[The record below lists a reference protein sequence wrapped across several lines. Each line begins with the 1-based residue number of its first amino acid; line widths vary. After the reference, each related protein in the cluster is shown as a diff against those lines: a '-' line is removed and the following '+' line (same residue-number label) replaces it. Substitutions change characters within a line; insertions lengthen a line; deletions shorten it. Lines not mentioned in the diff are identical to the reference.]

1 MCSPPS
7 WRDASLATVKASVA
21 DRVELEPVNVL
32 DLCALGNT
40 IVFMCHSTHSD
51 ELTGKKASPMSP
63 VLEFSEEDLASAPKV
78 PMNVFKNGVDHAAI
92 ARTSV
97 AVSASHRGA
106 PICSGFFK
114 LSIRA
119 TPKLHANYTS
129 YVMAAKL
136 RITTKGVTFT
146 TRTTRATVTIA
157 NYVALR
163 SRPRFC

>member
-1 MCSPPS
+1 MEFSRIVRS
-7 WRDASLATVKASVA
+7 SVLAVA

-97 AVSASHRGA
+97 AVSASHSGA

-114 LSIRA
+114 LSIPRLFVNCMA
-119 TPKLHANYTS
+119 IPANYLELQSNYRLYTE
-129 YVMAAKL
+129 
-136 RITTKGVTFT
+136 T
-146 TRTTRATVTIA
+146 TRQLQ
-157 NYVALR
+157 ALR
-163 SRPRFC
+163 RNYTPTTQAT